1 MAEAFSVDSDFNGGS
16 INQPKGEHAGHFCAW
31 RIHQRHGPFEP
42 GALVSVPDEIG
53 NHLLGTG
60 AVTPVL
66 PASKKPISFS
76 LNVKFDNKEPTDV

>member
-1 MAEAFSVDSDFNGGS
+1 MEDPSTNRKANMQVILVHGGYINGM
-16 INQPKGEHAGHFCAW
+16 
-31 RIHQRHGPFEP
+31 GPFEP

>member
-1 MAEAFSVDSDFNGGS
+1 MEAPSTNRKANMQVIFVHGGY
-16 INQPKGEHAGHFCAW
+16 INDM
-31 RIHQRHGPFEP
+31 GPFEP

-76 LNVKFDNKEPTDV
+76 LNVKFDNKESTDV